1 VLAHP
6 RPAVPMEAMASNT
19 YDRRK
24 GSRFV
29 ARIFAL
35 LALAAVSVIVVAV
48 VSNTLGGS
56 TEPAK
61 KAKHAAPAPK
71 PKPKADYYL
80 VQPGDTFSGIA
91 ASQHVPLPKLARLNR
106 GRALDPDVLQAGQCV
121 DLVHDGCSKLG
132 SGG

>member
-1 VLAHP
+1 
-6 RPAVPMEAMASNT
+6 MEAMASNT

-35 LALAAVSVIVVAV
+35 LALAAVSVVVVAV

-56 TEPAK
+56 TEPVK
-61 KAKHAAPAPK
+61 TTKHAAPP
-71 PKPKADYYL
+71 PNRGPKADYYV

-91 ASQHVPLPKLARLNR
+91 ASQHLSATRLLRLNR
-106 GRALDPDVLQAGQCV
+106 SRGIDPDILQTGQCMS
-121 DLVHDGCSKLG
+121 LVHDGCSKLG